1 MFGQYTPGRM
11 QVNDTL
17 EKAQKDGR
25 APWSNV
31 MLDTR
36 DYVVYKDIY
45 PVTEGH
51 TLVVPKINSTDY
63 IMKCFK
69 FAVEMGNQNVQAE
82 GNNITGYNVGINMGA
97 SAGQTCMY
105 PHVHLIFRRDGD
117 MEDPR
122 GGVRH
127 VIPEKGNY
135 KKNDDT
141 KPIIGDLGDVVY
153 GDGC

>member
-1 MFGQYTPGRM
+1 MI
-11 QVNDTL
+11 DTL
-17 EKAQKDGR
+17 EQAQKDGR

-36 DYVVYKDIY
+36 DFVVYEDIY

-51 TLVVPKINSTDY
+51 TLVVPKTNTQDEV
-63 IMKCFK
+63 MKCFK
-69 FAVEMGNQNVQAE
+69 FALAMGNDNVASP
-82 GNNITGYNVGINMGA
+82 NTNITGFNIGLNIGT

-122 GGVRH
+122 GGVRG
-127 VIPEKGNY
+127 VIPSKQKY
-135 KKNDDT
+135 
-141 KPIIGDLGDVVY
+141 
-153 GDGC
+153 

>member
-1 MFGQYTPGRM
+1 ME
-11 QVNDTL
+11 DTL

-25 APWSNV
+25 APWTNV

-36 DYVVYKDIY
+36 DYVVYEDIY

-51 TLVVPKINSTDY
+51 TLVVPKVNSTDY
-63 IMKCFK
+63 LLKCFK
-69 FAVEMGNQNVQAE
+69 FAVEMGNQNVRADDNE
-82 GNNITGYNVGINMGA
+82 ITGYNVGLNTGI

-117 MEDPR
+117 MEDPT

-135 KKNDDT
+135 KKDT
-141 KPIIGDLGDVVY
+141 IAIDGLTDVVY